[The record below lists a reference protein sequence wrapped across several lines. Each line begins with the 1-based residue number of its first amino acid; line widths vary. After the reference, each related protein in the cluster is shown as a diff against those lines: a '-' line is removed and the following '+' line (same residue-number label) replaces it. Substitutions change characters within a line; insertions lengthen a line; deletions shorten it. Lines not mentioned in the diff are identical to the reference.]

1 MGRSL
6 DRHIDALSRAT
17 SLVEA
22 ARHLVDLGKAIGL
35 DRPAVV
41 EDFSKERLIMSR
53 EGGLLGE
60 VFGWLPAQA
69 PVSQTPDVK
78 GEPIHHVCPIGRA
91 CRVTV
96 HPFAWRSADISSAPF
111 FWDRRSRD
119 FWTHAANLGIIGG
132 VTVPVHMPLSRVGAV
147 GWLATDHPV
156 DLDAIVERWSNQ
168 LRLAA
173 YLFMDHVYRERPD
186 AAGKARDAALSERE
200 LECLTWVALGK
211 TDGEIGELIGRSP
224 STARFHVDSA
234 VEKLGVN
241 NRTRAAAVA
250 CQLGMIRALA

>member
-1 MGRSL
+1 MGLSL
-6 DRHIDALSRAT
+6 DRYIDALSRAG
-17 SLVEA
+17 SLAEA
-22 ARHLVDLGKAIGL
+22 VQPLVDLGKAIGL

-41 EDFSKERLIMSR
+41 EDFSRERLIMSR

-69 PVSQTPDVK
+69 PIPRTPDAK
-78 GEPIHHVCPIGRA
+78 SEPMHHVCPIGRA
-91 CRVTV
+91 CRVAV
-96 HPFAWRSADISSAPF
+96 HPFAWRSADIGAASF

-119 FWTHAANLGIIGG
+119 FWTHAATLGIIGG

-147 GWLATDHPV
+147 GWLATDRPA
-156 DLDAIVERWSNQ
+156 DLDGILDRWSIQ

-186 AAGKARDAALSERE
+186 AAGKAPDAALSERE

-211 TDGEIGELIGRSP
+211 TDSEIGELIGRSP

>member
-1 MGRSL
+1 MGITV
-6 DRHIDALSRAT
+6 DRYIEALSRAA
-17 SLVEA
+17 SLADA
-22 ARHLVDLGKAIGL
+22 AQPLVDIGRAIGL

-41 EDFSKERLIMSR
+41 EDFSNEGLTLSR
-53 EGGLLGE
+53 QGGLLGE
-60 VFGWLPAQA
+60 IFGWLPAQA
-69 PVSQTPDVK
+69 PGPHTGSM
-78 GEPIHHVCPIGRA
+78 HHVCPIGKA
-91 CRVTV
+91 CRVAV
-96 HPFAWRSADISSAPF
+96 QPFAWRSAEISGAAF
-111 FWDRRSRD
+111 CWDKRARD
-119 FWTHAANLGIIGG
+119 FWRHAADLGIIGG

-147 GWLATDHPV
+147 GWLAVGRPT
-156 DLDAIVERWSNQ
+156 DLDAIIDRWSSQ

-173 YLFMDHVYRERPD
+173 YLFMDHVYRQRPD
-186 AAGKARDAALSERE
+186 TTGKAPHAVLSERE

-211 TDGEIGELIGRSP
+211 TDAEIGELIGRSS

>member
-1 MGRSL
+1 MMDLSV
-6 DRHIDALSRAT
+6 DHHIDLLSRAA
-17 SLVEA
+17 SLADA
-22 ARHLVDLGKAIGL
+22 AQPLVDIGRAVGL

-41 EDFSKERLIMSR
+41 ADFSNEGLTMSR

-60 VFGWLPAQA
+60 IFGWLPAQA
-69 PVSQTPDVK
+69 PGPPTDPL
-78 GEPIHHVCPIGRA
+78 HHVCPIGKA
-91 CRVTV
+91 CRVAMQ
-96 HPFAWRSADISSAPF
+96 PFVWRAAEIGCAAFS
-111 FWDRRSRD
+111 WDKRTKD
-119 FWTHAANLGIIGG
+119 FWRHAAGLGIVGG
-132 VTVPVHMPLSRVGAV
+132 ITVPVHMPLSRVGAV
-147 GWLATDHPV
+147 GWLAVGHPA
-156 DLDAIVERWSNQ
+156 DLDAIIVAWSGQ

-186 AAGKARDAALSERE
+186 TTDKAPRAVLSERE